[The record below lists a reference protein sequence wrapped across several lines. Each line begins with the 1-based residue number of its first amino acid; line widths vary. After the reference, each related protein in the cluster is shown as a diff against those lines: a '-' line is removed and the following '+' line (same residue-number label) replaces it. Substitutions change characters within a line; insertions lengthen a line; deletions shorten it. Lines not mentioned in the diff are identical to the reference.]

1 MKTVLF
7 DLDGTLLK
15 MDVDVFTKYYLGSL
29 AKKYADIIDP
39 NLIIKA
45 VWAGTKSMVLNDG
58 SKTNEEVFFETF
70 NKITNYHSS
79 NETFISFYLNEF
91 RDTINAC
98 VVDDDARV
106 LVDKIKAKN
115 YQLVLATN
123 PIFPKEA
130 TYCRMGF
137 VGLDKDEFELV
148 TTYENSCYCKPNI
161 KYYEDICNRL
171 DLDPKDCIMIGN
183 DVDEDMVAKELGMKF
198 FLVTDCLINR
208 NNKKIDADFVGTIK
222 ELIDNLDSLL

>member
-130 TYCRMGF
+130 T
-137 VGLDKDEFELV
+137 
-148 TTYENSCYCKPNI
+148 
-161 KYYEDICNRL
+161 
-171 DLDPKDCIMIGN
+171 
-183 DVDEDMVAKELGMKF
+183 
-198 FLVTDCLINR
+198 
-208 NNKKIDADFVGTIK
+208 
-222 ELIDNLDSLL
+222 